1 MGKVSKWQ
9 NIVTSSAS
17 QFFHE
22 LMNALPNIL
31 GALLLLL
38 IGWLLARVAMYAT
51 RRVMQARVLQ
61 QFTTRLNKFP
71 LFQRQGVN
79 LDSTAII
86 SRFVH
91 WVILLFFLV
100 AASETLGWTAV
111 SRTIGNLIGY
121 LPALLSAIIIL
132 IIGLYIAQLVRSF
145 IRTTL
150 ESLELGS
157 ARLLSGLA
165 YYTIATIVV
174 LTAMDQAGVDTGIIT
189 SNLIL
194 IIGSVMAAFAISFA
208 LASKDILQNIL
219 ATFYSR
225 QNFKVGDRI
234 KIEALEG
241 EIIKMDSVSVVIRTG
256 NSEVVLPS
264 YTLISQ
270 KIEKL

>member
-51 RRVMQARVLQ
+51 RRVMQARALQ